1 MRKIFLIDNYDSFTY
16 NLLYYLEELGCEVTV
31 KRNDKFELDEI
42 RNFDAILISPGPGIP
57 QEAGKIIEV
66 IRMYYDT
73 KNIFGVCL
81 GQQAIAEAFG
91 GKLRNLTKVYH
102 GVSSK
107 INLTDSDIIFDNIKS
122 DLNVGRYHSWIVD
135 NPVPK
140 ELKVTS
146 VDENGEIM
154 SLKHK
159 DYDVRG
165 VQFHPESIL
174 TPDGKTNFRKLDKKY
189 MKKILNRLTQ
199 YETLTENESRN
210 IIIDISEGKLN
221 TSQISSF
228 LTIFM
233 IRNITI
239 EELNGFRKALIE
251 LSLKIDLKEFDPI
264 DLCGT
269 GGDEKDTFNIS
280 TLASFVTAGSGVKVA
295 KHGNYGV
302 SSSCGS
308 SNVLEYL
315 DLKFNNDSDKIR
327 KAVDKAN
334 ICFLH
339 APLFHPAMKN
349 VAPVRKELGLKTFF
363 NMLGPMVN
371 PSMPEKQVVGVYNLE
386 LARIYNYLYQTTDIN
401 YNIIHSIDGYDEI
414 SLTNGYESLFQRK

>member
-1 MRKIFLIDNYDSFTY
+1 
-16 NLLYYLEELGCEVTV
+16 
-31 KRNDKFELDEI
+31 
-42 RNFDAILISPGPGIP
+42 
-57 QEAGKIIEV
+57 
-66 IRMYYDT
+66 
-73 KNIFGVCL
+73 
-81 GQQAIAEAFG
+81 
-91 GKLRNLTKVYH
+91 
-102 GVSSK
+102 
-107 INLTDSDIIFDNIKS
+107 
-122 DLNVGRYHSWIVD
+122 
-135 NPVPK
+135 
-140 ELKVTS
+140 
-146 VDENGEIM
+146 
-154 SLKHK
+154 
-159 DYDVRG
+159 
-165 VQFHPESIL
+165 
-174 TPDGKTNFRKLDKKY
+174 

-199 YETLTENESRN
+199 YETLTEKESRD

-221 TSQISSF
+221 TSEISSF

-251 LSLKIDLKEFDPI
+251 LSLKIDLNEFDPI

-371 PSMPEKQVVGVYNLE
+371 PSMPKKQVVGVYNLE

-414 SLTNGYESLFQRK
+414 SLTKGTKVYSRESEFILDSKDFSLKDIDSKNIRGGKDIESSSKIFMDVLNGEASNDQENVVCANASLAIAIPKDISIIEAFDKAKESIKTKNALKCFNELINIMK

>member
-1 MRKIFLIDNYDSFTY
+1 
-16 NLLYYLEELGCEVTV
+16 
-31 KRNDKFELDEI
+31 
-42 RNFDAILISPGPGIP
+42 
-57 QEAGKIIEV
+57 
-66 IRMYYDT
+66 
-73 KNIFGVCL
+73 
-81 GQQAIAEAFG
+81 
-91 GKLRNLTKVYH
+91 
-102 GVSSK
+102 
-107 INLTDSDIIFDNIKS
+107 
-122 DLNVGRYHSWIVD
+122 
-135 NPVPK
+135 
-140 ELKVTS
+140 
-146 VDENGEIM
+146 
-154 SLKHK
+154 
-159 DYDVRG
+159 
-165 VQFHPESIL
+165 
-174 TPDGKTNFRKLDKKY
+174 

-199 YETLTENESRN
+199 HETLTEKESRN

-221 TSQISSF
+221 TSEISSF

-251 LSLKIDLKEFDPI
+251 LSLKINLNEFDPI

-371 PSMPEKQVVGVYNLE
+371 PSMPKKQVVGVYNLE

-414 SLTNGYESLFQRK
+414 SLTKGTKVYSRESEFILESKDFNLKDIDSKNIIGGKDIESSSKIFMDVLNGEASNDQENVVCANASLAIAISKDISILEAFDKAKESIKTKNALKCFNELVNIMK

>member
-1 MRKIFLIDNYDSFTY
+1 
-16 NLLYYLEELGCEVTV
+16 
-31 KRNDKFELDEI
+31 
-42 RNFDAILISPGPGIP
+42 
-57 QEAGKIIEV
+57 
-66 IRMYYDT
+66 
-73 KNIFGVCL
+73 
-81 GQQAIAEAFG
+81 
-91 GKLRNLTKVYH
+91 
-102 GVSSK
+102 
-107 INLTDSDIIFDNIKS
+107 
-122 DLNVGRYHSWIVD
+122 
-135 NPVPK
+135 
-140 ELKVTS
+140 
-146 VDENGEIM
+146 
-154 SLKHK
+154 
-159 DYDVRG
+159 
-165 VQFHPESIL
+165 
-174 TPDGKTNFRKLDKKY
+174 

-199 YETLTENESRN
+199 HETLTEKESRN

-221 TSQISSF
+221 TSEISSF

-239 EELNGFRKALIE
+239 EELNRFRKALIE
-251 LSLKIDLKEFDPI
+251 LSLKIDLNEFDPI

-371 PSMPEKQVVGVYNLE
+371 PSMPKKQVVGVYNLE

-414 SLTNGYESLFQRK
+414 SLTKGTKVYSRESEFILDSKDFSLKDIDSKNIRGGKDIESSSKIFMDVLNGEASNDQENVVCANASLAIAISKDISIIEAFDKAKESIKTKNALKCFNELINIMK

>member
-1 MRKIFLIDNYDSFTY
+1 
-16 NLLYYLEELGCEVTV
+16 
-31 KRNDKFELDEI
+31 
-42 RNFDAILISPGPGIP
+42 
-57 QEAGKIIEV
+57 
-66 IRMYYDT
+66 
-73 KNIFGVCL
+73 
-81 GQQAIAEAFG
+81 
-91 GKLRNLTKVYH
+91 
-102 GVSSK
+102 
-107 INLTDSDIIFDNIKS
+107 
-122 DLNVGRYHSWIVD
+122 
-135 NPVPK
+135 
-140 ELKVTS
+140 
-146 VDENGEIM
+146 
-154 SLKHK
+154 
-159 DYDVRG
+159 
-165 VQFHPESIL
+165 
-174 TPDGKTNFRKLDKKY
+174 

-414 SLTNGYESLFQRK
+414 SLTNGTKVYSRESEFILGSEDFNLKDIDSKNIIGGKDIKSSSKIFMDVLNGKGSTDQENVVCANASLAIAISKDVSIIEAFNQAKESIKTKNALKCFNELINIMK

>member
-1 MRKIFLIDNYDSFTY
+1 
-16 NLLYYLEELGCEVTV
+16 
-31 KRNDKFELDEI
+31 
-42 RNFDAILISPGPGIP
+42 
-57 QEAGKIIEV
+57 
-66 IRMYYDT
+66 
-73 KNIFGVCL
+73 
-81 GQQAIAEAFG
+81 
-91 GKLRNLTKVYH
+91 
-102 GVSSK
+102 
-107 INLTDSDIIFDNIKS
+107 
-122 DLNVGRYHSWIVD
+122 
-135 NPVPK
+135 
-140 ELKVTS
+140 
-146 VDENGEIM
+146 
-154 SLKHK
+154 
-159 DYDVRG
+159 
-165 VQFHPESIL
+165 
-174 TPDGKTNFRKLDKKY
+174 

-199 YETLTENESRN
+199 YETLTEKESRA

-221 TSQISSF
+221 TSEISSF

-251 LSLKIDLKEFDPI
+251 LSLKIDLNEFDPI

-371 PSMPEKQVVGVYNLE
+371 PSMPKKQVVGVYNLE

-414 SLTNGYESLFQRK
+414 SLTKGTKVYSRESEFILDSEDFNLKDIDSKNIRGGKDIESSSKIFMDVLNGEASNDQENVVCANASLAIAISKNISIIEAFDKAKESIKTKNALKCFNELINIMK

>member
-1 MRKIFLIDNYDSFTY
+1 
-16 NLLYYLEELGCEVTV
+16 
-31 KRNDKFELDEI
+31 
-42 RNFDAILISPGPGIP
+42 
-57 QEAGKIIEV
+57 
-66 IRMYYDT
+66 
-73 KNIFGVCL
+73 
-81 GQQAIAEAFG
+81 
-91 GKLRNLTKVYH
+91 
-102 GVSSK
+102 
-107 INLTDSDIIFDNIKS
+107 
-122 DLNVGRYHSWIVD
+122 
-135 NPVPK
+135 
-140 ELKVTS
+140 
-146 VDENGEIM
+146 
-154 SLKHK
+154 
-159 DYDVRG
+159 
-165 VQFHPESIL
+165 
-174 TPDGKTNFRKLDKKY
+174 

-315 DLKFNNDSDKIR
+315 DLKFNNDSDKIKR
-327 KAVDKAN
+327 AVDKAN

-414 SLTNGYESLFQRK
+414 SLTNGTKVYSRESEFILGSEDFNLKNIDSKNIIGGKDIKSSSKIFMDVLNGKGSTDQENVVCANASLAIAISKDVSIIEAFNQAKESIKTKNALKCFNDLINIMK

>member
-1 MRKIFLIDNYDSFTY
+1 
-16 NLLYYLEELGCEVTV
+16 
-31 KRNDKFELDEI
+31 
-42 RNFDAILISPGPGIP
+42 
-57 QEAGKIIEV
+57 
-66 IRMYYDT
+66 
-73 KNIFGVCL
+73 
-81 GQQAIAEAFG
+81 
-91 GKLRNLTKVYH
+91 
-102 GVSSK
+102 
-107 INLTDSDIIFDNIKS
+107 
-122 DLNVGRYHSWIVD
+122 
-135 NPVPK
+135 
-140 ELKVTS
+140 
-146 VDENGEIM
+146 
-154 SLKHK
+154 
-159 DYDVRG
+159 
-165 VQFHPESIL
+165 
-174 TPDGKTNFRKLDKKY
+174 

-199 YETLTENESRN
+199 HETLTEKESRN

-221 TSQISSF
+221 TSEISSF

-251 LSLKIDLKEFDPI
+251 LSLKIDLNEFDPI

-371 PSMPEKQVVGVYNLE
+371 PSMPKKQVVGVYNLE
-386 LARIYNYLYQTTDIN
+386 LARIYNYLYQTTDIT

-414 SLTNGYESLFQRK
+414 SLTKGTKVYSRESEFILESKDFNLKDIDSKNIIGGKDIESSSKIFMDVLNGEASNDQENVVCANASLAIAISKDISIIEAFDKAKESIKTKNALKCFNELINIMK

>member
-1 MRKIFLIDNYDSFTY
+1 
-16 NLLYYLEELGCEVTV
+16 
-31 KRNDKFELDEI
+31 
-42 RNFDAILISPGPGIP
+42 
-57 QEAGKIIEV
+57 
-66 IRMYYDT
+66 
-73 KNIFGVCL
+73 
-81 GQQAIAEAFG
+81 
-91 GKLRNLTKVYH
+91 
-102 GVSSK
+102 
-107 INLTDSDIIFDNIKS
+107 
-122 DLNVGRYHSWIVD
+122 
-135 NPVPK
+135 
-140 ELKVTS
+140 
-146 VDENGEIM
+146 
-154 SLKHK
+154 
-159 DYDVRG
+159 
-165 VQFHPESIL
+165 
-174 TPDGKTNFRKLDKKY
+174 

-233 IRNITI
+233 VRNITI

-414 SLTNGYESLFQRK
+414 SLTKDTKVYSRESEFILGSEDFNLKDIDSKNIIGGKDIKSSSKIFMDVLNGKGSNDQENVVCANASLAIAISKDISIIEAFNQAKESIKTKNALKCFNDLINIMK

>member
-1 MRKIFLIDNYDSFTY
+1 
-16 NLLYYLEELGCEVTV
+16 
-31 KRNDKFELDEI
+31 
-42 RNFDAILISPGPGIP
+42 
-57 QEAGKIIEV
+57 
-66 IRMYYDT
+66 
-73 KNIFGVCL
+73 
-81 GQQAIAEAFG
+81 
-91 GKLRNLTKVYH
+91 
-102 GVSSK
+102 
-107 INLTDSDIIFDNIKS
+107 
-122 DLNVGRYHSWIVD
+122 
-135 NPVPK
+135 
-140 ELKVTS
+140 
-146 VDENGEIM
+146 
-154 SLKHK
+154 
-159 DYDVRG
+159 
-165 VQFHPESIL
+165 
-174 TPDGKTNFRKLDKKY
+174 

-302 SSSCGS
+302 SSNCGS

-414 SLTNGYESLFQRK
+414 SLTNGTKVYSRESEFILGSEDFNLKNIDSKNIIGGKDIKSSSKIFMDVLNGKGSTDQENVVCANASLAIALSKDISIIEAFNQAKESIKTKNALKCFNDLINIMK

>member
-1 MRKIFLIDNYDSFTY
+1 
-16 NLLYYLEELGCEVTV
+16 
-31 KRNDKFELDEI
+31 
-42 RNFDAILISPGPGIP
+42 
-57 QEAGKIIEV
+57 
-66 IRMYYDT
+66 
-73 KNIFGVCL
+73 
-81 GQQAIAEAFG
+81 
-91 GKLRNLTKVYH
+91 
-102 GVSSK
+102 
-107 INLTDSDIIFDNIKS
+107 
-122 DLNVGRYHSWIVD
+122 
-135 NPVPK
+135 
-140 ELKVTS
+140 
-146 VDENGEIM
+146 
-154 SLKHK
+154 
-159 DYDVRG
+159 
-165 VQFHPESIL
+165 
-174 TPDGKTNFRKLDKKY
+174 

-199 YETLTENESRN
+199 YETLTEKESRN

-221 TSQISSF
+221 TSEISSF

-251 LSLKIDLKEFDPI
+251 LSLKIDLNEFDPI

-371 PSMPEKQVVGVYNLE
+371 PSMPKKQVVGVYNLE

-414 SLTNGYESLFQRK
+414 SLTKGTKVYSRESEFILDSKDFSLKDIDSKNIRGGKDIESSSKIFMDVLNGEASNDQENVVCANASLAIAISKDISIIEAFDKAKESIKTKNALKCFNELINIMK

>member
-1 MRKIFLIDNYDSFTY
+1 
-16 NLLYYLEELGCEVTV
+16 
-31 KRNDKFELDEI
+31 
-42 RNFDAILISPGPGIP
+42 
-57 QEAGKIIEV
+57 
-66 IRMYYDT
+66 
-73 KNIFGVCL
+73 
-81 GQQAIAEAFG
+81 
-91 GKLRNLTKVYH
+91 
-102 GVSSK
+102 
-107 INLTDSDIIFDNIKS
+107 
-122 DLNVGRYHSWIVD
+122 
-135 NPVPK
+135 
-140 ELKVTS
+140 
-146 VDENGEIM
+146 
-154 SLKHK
+154 
-159 DYDVRG
+159 
-165 VQFHPESIL
+165 
-174 TPDGKTNFRKLDKKY
+174 

-199 YETLTENESRN
+199 YETLTEKESRS
-210 IIIDISEGKLN
+210 IIIEISEGKLN
-221 TSQISSF
+221 TSEISSF

-280 TLASFVTAGSGVKVA
+280 TLASFVTAGSGVKVS

-302 SSSCGS
+302 SSGCGS

-315 DLKFNNDSDKIR
+315 GIKFNNDSDKIR
-327 KAVDKAN
+327 RAVDKAN

-371 PSMPEKQVVGVYNLE
+371 PSMPKKQIVGVYNLE
-386 LARIYNYLYQTTDIN
+386 LARIYNYLYQTTEIN
-401 YNIIHSIDGYDEI
+401 YNIIHSLDGYDEI
-414 SLTNGYESLFQRK
+414 SLTKGTKIYSRENEFILESKDFNLENIDSNKITGGKDIESSAKIFMDVLNGQASNDQENVVCANASLAIAISKNKSILEAFSIAKESIKSKSALKCFNNLINIMK

>member
-1 MRKIFLIDNYDSFTY
+1 
-16 NLLYYLEELGCEVTV
+16 
-31 KRNDKFELDEI
+31 
-42 RNFDAILISPGPGIP
+42 
-57 QEAGKIIEV
+57 
-66 IRMYYDT
+66 
-73 KNIFGVCL
+73 
-81 GQQAIAEAFG
+81 
-91 GKLRNLTKVYH
+91 
-102 GVSSK
+102 
-107 INLTDSDIIFDNIKS
+107 
-122 DLNVGRYHSWIVD
+122 
-135 NPVPK
+135 
-140 ELKVTS
+140 
-146 VDENGEIM
+146 
-154 SLKHK
+154 
-159 DYDVRG
+159 
-165 VQFHPESIL
+165 
-174 TPDGKTNFRKLDKKY
+174 

-233 IRNITI
+233 VRNITI

-386 LARIYNYLYQTTDIN
+386 LARIYNYLYQTTGIN

-414 SLTNGYESLFQRK
+414 SLTNGTKVYSRESEFILGSEDFNLKDIDSKNIIGGKDIKSSSKIFMDVLNGKGSTDQENVVCANASLAIAISKDVSIIEAFNQAKESIKTKNALKCFNDLINIMK

>member
-1 MRKIFLIDNYDSFTY
+1 
-16 NLLYYLEELGCEVTV
+16 
-31 KRNDKFELDEI
+31 
-42 RNFDAILISPGPGIP
+42 
-57 QEAGKIIEV
+57 
-66 IRMYYDT
+66 
-73 KNIFGVCL
+73 
-81 GQQAIAEAFG
+81 
-91 GKLRNLTKVYH
+91 
-102 GVSSK
+102 
-107 INLTDSDIIFDNIKS
+107 
-122 DLNVGRYHSWIVD
+122 
-135 NPVPK
+135 
-140 ELKVTS
+140 
-146 VDENGEIM
+146 
-154 SLKHK
+154 
-159 DYDVRG
+159 
-165 VQFHPESIL
+165 
-174 TPDGKTNFRKLDKKY
+174 

-221 TSQISSF
+221 TSHISSF

-371 PSMPEKQVVGVYNLE
+371 PSMPEKQIVGVYNLE

-414 SLTNGYESLFQRK
+414 SLTNGTKVYSRESEFILGSEDFNLKNIDSKNIIGGKDIKSSSKIFMDVLNGKGSTDQENVVCANASLAIAISKDISIIEAFNQAKESIKTKNALKCFNDLINIMK

>member
-1 MRKIFLIDNYDSFTY
+1 
-16 NLLYYLEELGCEVTV
+16 
-31 KRNDKFELDEI
+31 
-42 RNFDAILISPGPGIP
+42 
-57 QEAGKIIEV
+57 
-66 IRMYYDT
+66 
-73 KNIFGVCL
+73 
-81 GQQAIAEAFG
+81 
-91 GKLRNLTKVYH
+91 
-102 GVSSK
+102 
-107 INLTDSDIIFDNIKS
+107 
-122 DLNVGRYHSWIVD
+122 
-135 NPVPK
+135 
-140 ELKVTS
+140 
-146 VDENGEIM
+146 
-154 SLKHK
+154 
-159 DYDVRG
+159 
-165 VQFHPESIL
+165 
-174 TPDGKTNFRKLDKKY
+174 

-233 IRNITI
+233 VRNITI

-414 SLTNGYESLFQRK
+414 SLTKGTKVYSRKSEFILDSEDFNLKDIHSKNIIGGKDIESSSKIFMDVLNGEASNDQENVVCANASLAIAISKDISIIEAFDKAKESIKTKNALKCFNELVNIMK

>member
-1 MRKIFLIDNYDSFTY
+1 
-16 NLLYYLEELGCEVTV
+16 
-31 KRNDKFELDEI
+31 
-42 RNFDAILISPGPGIP
+42 
-57 QEAGKIIEV
+57 
-66 IRMYYDT
+66 
-73 KNIFGVCL
+73 
-81 GQQAIAEAFG
+81 
-91 GKLRNLTKVYH
+91 
-102 GVSSK
+102 
-107 INLTDSDIIFDNIKS
+107 
-122 DLNVGRYHSWIVD
+122 
-135 NPVPK
+135 
-140 ELKVTS
+140 
-146 VDENGEIM
+146 
-154 SLKHK
+154 
-159 DYDVRG
+159 
-165 VQFHPESIL
+165 
-174 TPDGKTNFRKLDKKY
+174 

-414 SLTNGYESLFQRK
+414 SLTNGTKVYSRESEFILGSEDFNLKDIDSKNIIGGKDIKSSSKIFMDVLNGKGSNDQENVVCANASLAIALSKDISIIEAFNQAKESIKTKNALKCFNDLINIMK

>member
-1 MRKIFLIDNYDSFTY
+1 
-16 NLLYYLEELGCEVTV
+16 
-31 KRNDKFELDEI
+31 
-42 RNFDAILISPGPGIP
+42 
-57 QEAGKIIEV
+57 
-66 IRMYYDT
+66 
-73 KNIFGVCL
+73 
-81 GQQAIAEAFG
+81 
-91 GKLRNLTKVYH
+91 
-102 GVSSK
+102 
-107 INLTDSDIIFDNIKS
+107 
-122 DLNVGRYHSWIVD
+122 
-135 NPVPK
+135 
-140 ELKVTS
+140 
-146 VDENGEIM
+146 
-154 SLKHK
+154 
-159 DYDVRG
+159 
-165 VQFHPESIL
+165 
-174 TPDGKTNFRKLDKKY
+174 

-199 YETLTENESRN
+199 YETLTEKESRD

-221 TSQISSF
+221 TSEISSF

-251 LSLKIDLKEFDPI
+251 LSLKIDLNEFDPI

-349 VAPVRKELGLKTFF
+349 VAPVRKELSLKTFF

-371 PSMPEKQVVGVYNLE
+371 PSMPKKQVVGVYNLE

-414 SLTNGYESLFQRK
+414 SLTKGTKVYSRKNEFILDSEDFNLKDVDSKNIRGGKDIESSSKIFMDVLNGEASNDQENVVCANASLAIAISKDISIIEAFDKAKESIKTKNALKCFNELINIMK

>member
-1 MRKIFLIDNYDSFTY
+1 
-16 NLLYYLEELGCEVTV
+16 
-31 KRNDKFELDEI
+31 
-42 RNFDAILISPGPGIP
+42 
-57 QEAGKIIEV
+57 
-66 IRMYYDT
+66 
-73 KNIFGVCL
+73 
-81 GQQAIAEAFG
+81 
-91 GKLRNLTKVYH
+91 
-102 GVSSK
+102 
-107 INLTDSDIIFDNIKS
+107 
-122 DLNVGRYHSWIVD
+122 
-135 NPVPK
+135 
-140 ELKVTS
+140 
-146 VDENGEIM
+146 
-154 SLKHK
+154 
-159 DYDVRG
+159 
-165 VQFHPESIL
+165 
-174 TPDGKTNFRKLDKKY
+174 

-414 SLTNGYESLFQRK
+414 SLTKGTKVYSRESEFILGSEDFNLKDIDSKNIIGGKDIKSSSKIFMDVLNGKGSNDQENVVCANASLAIAISKDISIIEAFNQAKESIKTKNALKCFNDLINIMK

>member
-1 MRKIFLIDNYDSFTY
+1 
-16 NLLYYLEELGCEVTV
+16 
-31 KRNDKFELDEI
+31 
-42 RNFDAILISPGPGIP
+42 
-57 QEAGKIIEV
+57 
-66 IRMYYDT
+66 
-73 KNIFGVCL
+73 
-81 GQQAIAEAFG
+81 
-91 GKLRNLTKVYH
+91 
-102 GVSSK
+102 
-107 INLTDSDIIFDNIKS
+107 
-122 DLNVGRYHSWIVD
+122 
-135 NPVPK
+135 
-140 ELKVTS
+140 
-146 VDENGEIM
+146 
-154 SLKHK
+154 
-159 DYDVRG
+159 
-165 VQFHPESIL
+165 
-174 TPDGKTNFRKLDKKY
+174 

-199 YETLTENESRN
+199 YETLTEKESRD

-221 TSQISSF
+221 TSEISSF

-251 LSLKIDLKEFDPI
+251 LSLKIDINEFDPI

-371 PSMPEKQVVGVYNLE
+371 PSMPKKQVVGVYNLE

-414 SLTNGYESLFQRK
+414 SLTKGTKVYSRESEFILDSKDFSLKDIDSKNIRGGKDIESSSKIFMDVLNGEASNDQENVVCANASLAIAISKNISIIEAFDNAKESIKTKNALKCFNELINIMK

>member
-1 MRKIFLIDNYDSFTY
+1 
-16 NLLYYLEELGCEVTV
+16 
-31 KRNDKFELDEI
+31 
-42 RNFDAILISPGPGIP
+42 
-57 QEAGKIIEV
+57 
-66 IRMYYDT
+66 
-73 KNIFGVCL
+73 
-81 GQQAIAEAFG
+81 
-91 GKLRNLTKVYH
+91 
-102 GVSSK
+102 
-107 INLTDSDIIFDNIKS
+107 
-122 DLNVGRYHSWIVD
+122 
-135 NPVPK
+135 
-140 ELKVTS
+140 
-146 VDENGEIM
+146 
-154 SLKHK
+154 
-159 DYDVRG
+159 
-165 VQFHPESIL
+165 
-174 TPDGKTNFRKLDKKY
+174 

-199 YETLTENESRN
+199 YETLTEKESRD
-210 IIIDISEGKLN
+210 IIINISEGKLN
-221 TSQISSF
+221 TSEISSF

-251 LSLKIDLKEFDPI
+251 LSLKIDLNEFDPI

-371 PSMPEKQVVGVYNLE
+371 PSMPKKQVVGVYNLE

-414 SLTNGYESLFQRK
+414 SLTKGTKVYSRESEFILDSKDFSLKDIDSKNIRGGKDIESSSKIFMDVLNGEASNDQENVVCANASLAIAISKNISIIEAFDKAKESIKTKNALKCFNELINIMK

>member
-1 MRKIFLIDNYDSFTY
+1 
-16 NLLYYLEELGCEVTV
+16 
-31 KRNDKFELDEI
+31 
-42 RNFDAILISPGPGIP
+42 
-57 QEAGKIIEV
+57 
-66 IRMYYDT
+66 
-73 KNIFGVCL
+73 
-81 GQQAIAEAFG
+81 
-91 GKLRNLTKVYH
+91 
-102 GVSSK
+102 
-107 INLTDSDIIFDNIKS
+107 
-122 DLNVGRYHSWIVD
+122 
-135 NPVPK
+135 
-140 ELKVTS
+140 
-146 VDENGEIM
+146 
-154 SLKHK
+154 
-159 DYDVRG
+159 
-165 VQFHPESIL
+165 
-174 TPDGKTNFRKLDKKY
+174 

-233 IRNITI
+233 VRNITI

-414 SLTNGYESLFQRK
+414 SLTKDTKVYSRESEFILGSEDFNLKDIDSKNIIGGKDIKSSSKIFMDVLNGKGSNDQENVVCANASLAIALSKDISIIEAFNQAKESIKTKNALKCFYDLINIMK

>member
-1 MRKIFLIDNYDSFTY
+1 
-16 NLLYYLEELGCEVTV
+16 
-31 KRNDKFELDEI
+31 
-42 RNFDAILISPGPGIP
+42 
-57 QEAGKIIEV
+57 
-66 IRMYYDT
+66 
-73 KNIFGVCL
+73 
-81 GQQAIAEAFG
+81 
-91 GKLRNLTKVYH
+91 
-102 GVSSK
+102 
-107 INLTDSDIIFDNIKS
+107 
-122 DLNVGRYHSWIVD
+122 
-135 NPVPK
+135 
-140 ELKVTS
+140 
-146 VDENGEIM
+146 
-154 SLKHK
+154 
-159 DYDVRG
+159 
-165 VQFHPESIL
+165 
-174 TPDGKTNFRKLDKKY
+174 

-233 IRNITI
+233 VRNITI

-414 SLTNGYESLFQRK
+414 SLTNGTKVYSRESEFILGSEDFNLKNIDSNNIIGGKDIKSSSKIFMDVLNGKGSTDQENVVCANASLAIAISKDVSIIEAFNQAKESIKTKNALKCFNDLINIMK

>member
-1 MRKIFLIDNYDSFTY
+1 
-16 NLLYYLEELGCEVTV
+16 
-31 KRNDKFELDEI
+31 
-42 RNFDAILISPGPGIP
+42 
-57 QEAGKIIEV
+57 
-66 IRMYYDT
+66 
-73 KNIFGVCL
+73 
-81 GQQAIAEAFG
+81 
-91 GKLRNLTKVYH
+91 
-102 GVSSK
+102 
-107 INLTDSDIIFDNIKS
+107 
-122 DLNVGRYHSWIVD
+122 
-135 NPVPK
+135 
-140 ELKVTS
+140 
-146 VDENGEIM
+146 
-154 SLKHK
+154 
-159 DYDVRG
+159 
-165 VQFHPESIL
+165 
-174 TPDGKTNFRKLDKKY
+174 

-199 YETLTENESRN
+199 YETLTEKESRD

-221 TSQISSF
+221 TSEISSF

-251 LSLKIDLKEFDPI
+251 LSLKINLNEFDPI

-371 PSMPEKQVVGVYNLE
+371 PSMPKKQVVGVYNLE

-414 SLTNGYESLFQRK
+414 SLTKGTKVYSRESEFILDSEDFNLKDIDSKNIRGGKDIESSSKIFMDVLNGEASNDQENVVCANASLAIAISKNISIIEAFDKAKESIKTKNALKCFNELINIMK

>member
-1 MRKIFLIDNYDSFTY
+1 
-16 NLLYYLEELGCEVTV
+16 
-31 KRNDKFELDEI
+31 
-42 RNFDAILISPGPGIP
+42 
-57 QEAGKIIEV
+57 
-66 IRMYYDT
+66 
-73 KNIFGVCL
+73 
-81 GQQAIAEAFG
+81 
-91 GKLRNLTKVYH
+91 
-102 GVSSK
+102 
-107 INLTDSDIIFDNIKS
+107 
-122 DLNVGRYHSWIVD
+122 
-135 NPVPK
+135 
-140 ELKVTS
+140 
-146 VDENGEIM
+146 
-154 SLKHK
+154 
-159 DYDVRG
+159 
-165 VQFHPESIL
+165 
-174 TPDGKTNFRKLDKKY
+174 

-302 SSSCGS
+302 SSNCGS

-315 DLKFNNDSDKIR
+315 GLKFNNDSDKIR

-414 SLTNGYESLFQRK
+414 SLTNGTKVYSRESEFILGSEDFNLKNIDSKNIIGGKDIKSSSKIFMDVLNGNGSNDQENVVCANASLAIALSKDISIIEAFNQAKESIKTKNALKCFNDLINIMK

>member
-1 MRKIFLIDNYDSFTY
+1 
-16 NLLYYLEELGCEVTV
+16 
-31 KRNDKFELDEI
+31 
-42 RNFDAILISPGPGIP
+42 
-57 QEAGKIIEV
+57 
-66 IRMYYDT
+66 
-73 KNIFGVCL
+73 
-81 GQQAIAEAFG
+81 
-91 GKLRNLTKVYH
+91 
-102 GVSSK
+102 
-107 INLTDSDIIFDNIKS
+107 
-122 DLNVGRYHSWIVD
+122 
-135 NPVPK
+135 
-140 ELKVTS
+140 
-146 VDENGEIM
+146 
-154 SLKHK
+154 
-159 DYDVRG
+159 
-165 VQFHPESIL
+165 
-174 TPDGKTNFRKLDKKY
+174 

-233 IRNITI
+233 VRNITI

-251 LSLKIDLKEFDPI
+251 LSLKIDLNEFDPI

-315 DLKFNNDSDKIR
+315 NLKFNNDSDKIR

-371 PSMPEKQVVGVYNLE
+371 PSMPKKQVVGVYNLE

-414 SLTNGYESLFQRK
+414 SLTKGTKVYSRESEFILDSKDFSLKDIDSKNIRGGKDIESSSKIFMDVLNGEASNDQENVVCANASLAIAISKDISIIEAFDKAKESIKTKNALKCFNELINIMK

>member
-1 MRKIFLIDNYDSFTY
+1 
-16 NLLYYLEELGCEVTV
+16 
-31 KRNDKFELDEI
+31 
-42 RNFDAILISPGPGIP
+42 
-57 QEAGKIIEV
+57 
-66 IRMYYDT
+66 
-73 KNIFGVCL
+73 
-81 GQQAIAEAFG
+81 
-91 GKLRNLTKVYH
+91 
-102 GVSSK
+102 
-107 INLTDSDIIFDNIKS
+107 
-122 DLNVGRYHSWIVD
+122 
-135 NPVPK
+135 
-140 ELKVTS
+140 
-146 VDENGEIM
+146 
-154 SLKHK
+154 
-159 DYDVRG
+159 
-165 VQFHPESIL
+165 
-174 TPDGKTNFRKLDKKY
+174 

-414 SLTNGYESLFQRK
+414 SLTNGTKVYSRESEFILGSEDFNLKDIDSKNIIGGKDIKSSSKIFIDVLNGKGSTDQENVVCANASLAIAISKDISIIEAFNQAKESIKTKNALKCFYDLINIMK

>member
-1 MRKIFLIDNYDSFTY
+1 
-16 NLLYYLEELGCEVTV
+16 
-31 KRNDKFELDEI
+31 
-42 RNFDAILISPGPGIP
+42 
-57 QEAGKIIEV
+57 
-66 IRMYYDT
+66 
-73 KNIFGVCL
+73 
-81 GQQAIAEAFG
+81 
-91 GKLRNLTKVYH
+91 
-102 GVSSK
+102 
-107 INLTDSDIIFDNIKS
+107 
-122 DLNVGRYHSWIVD
+122 
-135 NPVPK
+135 
-140 ELKVTS
+140 
-146 VDENGEIM
+146 
-154 SLKHK
+154 
-159 DYDVRG
+159 
-165 VQFHPESIL
+165 
-174 TPDGKTNFRKLDKKY
+174 

-414 SLTNGYESLFQRK
+414 SLTKGTKVYSRESEFILGSEDFNLKDIDSKNIIGGKDIKSSSKIFMDVLNGKGSTDRENVVCANASLAIAISKDVSIIEAFNQAKESIKTKNALKCFNDLINIMK

>member
-1 MRKIFLIDNYDSFTY
+1 
-16 NLLYYLEELGCEVTV
+16 
-31 KRNDKFELDEI
+31 
-42 RNFDAILISPGPGIP
+42 
-57 QEAGKIIEV
+57 
-66 IRMYYDT
+66 
-73 KNIFGVCL
+73 
-81 GQQAIAEAFG
+81 
-91 GKLRNLTKVYH
+91 
-102 GVSSK
+102 
-107 INLTDSDIIFDNIKS
+107 
-122 DLNVGRYHSWIVD
+122 
-135 NPVPK
+135 
-140 ELKVTS
+140 
-146 VDENGEIM
+146 
-154 SLKHK
+154 
-159 DYDVRG
+159 
-165 VQFHPESIL
+165 
-174 TPDGKTNFRKLDKKY
+174 

-199 YETLTENESRN
+199 YETLTEKESRD

-221 TSQISSF
+221 TSEISSF

-251 LSLKIDLKEFDPI
+251 LSLKIDLNEFDPI

-371 PSMPEKQVVGVYNLE
+371 PSMPKKQVVGVYNLE

-414 SLTNGYESLFQRK
+414 SLTKGTKVYSRESEFILESKDFNLKDIDSKNIIGGKDIESSSKIFMDVLNGEASNDQENVVCANASLAIAISKDISILEAFDKAKESIKTKNALKCFNELVNIMK